1 MGCRQHRSPHS
12 KTVTTI
18 MVFRTTVCWILL
30 YLFSLH
36 LLGIYFFTRGFL
48 LSRLSLSTVTS
59 CSDSTSP
66 CTLSPTHKRA
76 VLLIIDS
83 LRFDFLSPH
92 PPQPH
97 SPYHH
102 NVLTL
107 PRELTAKQPRNSF
120 LFNAHADPPTATL
133 QRIKGLVTG
142 SLPTFV
148 DIGYNFGGASI
159 AEDSIIQQLQ
169 QANKTVR
176 LTRTCFLTGS
186 HQATPFFC
194 R

>member
-1 MGCRQHRSPHS
+1 M
-12 KTVTTI
+12 I
-18 MVFRTTVCWILL
+18 FRESWILL
-30 YLFSLH
+30 FLISLH
-36 LLGIYFFTRGFL
+36 TVGLYLFTRGFL
-48 LSRLSLSTVTS
+48 LSRLSLSTVAS
-59 CSDSTSP
+59 CINSSSP
-66 CTLSPTHKRA
+66 CTLPPTHQRA

-120 LFNAHADPPTATL
+120 LFNAHADPPTVTL
-133 QRIKGLVTG
+133 QRIKALVTG
-142 SLPTFV
+142 SLPTFI

-159 AEDSIIQQLQ
+159 EEDSMIQQLR

-176 LTRTCFLTGS
+176 L
-186 HQATPFFC
+186 P
-194 R
+194 